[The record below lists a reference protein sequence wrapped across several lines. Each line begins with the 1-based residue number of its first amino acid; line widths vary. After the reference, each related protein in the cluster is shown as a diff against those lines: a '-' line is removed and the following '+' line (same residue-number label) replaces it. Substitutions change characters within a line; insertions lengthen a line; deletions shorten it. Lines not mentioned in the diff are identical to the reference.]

1 MVVTLI
7 AAMAKNR
14 VIGRDNRL
22 PWHIPADLRRFRDLT
37 MGHPVIMGRK
47 TYESIGKPLPGRQTI
62 VVTRQ
67 EGYAAQGCVVAHS
80 LEEALAAAEP
90 AEELFI
96 CGGGELYVAALPQVD
111 RICLT
116 VVGCEVEGDTLFP
129 ELPAGVFVET
139 GREELPGDPPLTFII
154 YGRAELEAGREN
166 QRQ

>member
-1 MVVTLI
+1 MTVTLI

-14 VIGRDNRL
+14 VIGRDSAL

-37 MGHPVIMGRK
+37 MGHPVVMGRK

-67 EGYAAQGCVVAHS
+67 KGYVAPGSAVTHS
-80 LEEALAAAEP
+80 LEEALAAAGP

-96 CGGGELYVAALPQVD
+96 CGGGELYAAALPVAD

-129 ELPAGVFVET
+129 ELPPGVFVET
-139 GREELPGDPPLTFII
+139 GREELPGQPPLTFIV
-154 YGRAELEAGREN
+154 YERAKG
-166 QRQ
+166 